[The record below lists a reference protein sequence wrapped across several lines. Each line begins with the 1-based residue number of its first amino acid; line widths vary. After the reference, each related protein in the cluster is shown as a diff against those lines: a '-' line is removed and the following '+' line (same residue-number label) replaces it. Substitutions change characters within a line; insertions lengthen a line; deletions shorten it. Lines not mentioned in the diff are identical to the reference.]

1 LGDAQEPVELV
12 RQAVDVTPSSGRHF
26 DERMALRFPRAVT
39 SLYRLLWRLPPQS
52 RLRRVVFRRAVRL
65 GLEALN
71 RRDYD
76 AAFANYDPHVELI
89 LEPRLVGLG
98 FDRVYRGREE
108 RVRLQQ
114 RWFAEWGD
122 FRFAP
127 KELIDLGDRRILVFG
142 HIVGSGLSSGAA
154 FDSDWALLLTASA
167 GARVIREEVFF
178 DRDEALETAG
188 LSG

>member
-1 LGDAQEPVELV
+1 VQ
-12 RQAVDVTPSSGRHF
+12 
-26 DERMALRFPRAVT
+26 
-39 SLYRLLWRLPPQS
+39 
-52 RLRRVVFRRAVRL
+52 L

-76 AAFANYDPHVELI
+76 AAFANYDPRVELI
-89 LEPRLVGLG
+89 LDPRLVGLG
-98 FDRVYRGREE
+98 FDRIYRGRTE

-127 KELIDLGDRRILVFG
+127 RELIDLGDRRIFVSG

-154 FDSDWALLLTASA
+154 FDSDWALLLMVSAS
-167 GARVIREEVFF
+167 ARVIREEVFF
-178 DRDEALETAG
+178 DRDEALEAAG
-188 LSG
+188 LRH

>member
-1 LGDAQEPVELV
+1 VEPVW
-12 RQAVDVTPSSGRHF
+12 QPFAVAPRAGRRF
-26 DERMALRFPRAVT
+26 DERMGLRFPRAVP
-39 SLYRLLWRLPPQS
+39 SLYRLVWRLRPQS
-52 RLRRVVFRRAVRL
+52 RLRRAVFRRAVRL

-76 AAFANYDPHVELI
+76 AAFANYDPHVELM
-89 LEPRLVGLG
+89 LERRLVGLG

-127 KELIDLGDRRILVFG
+127 RELIDLGDRRILVSG
-142 HIVGSGLSSGAA
+142 HVVGSGLSSGAG
-154 FDSDWALLLTASA
+154 FDSDWALLLTISA

-178 DRDEALETAG
+178 DRDEALEIAG
-188 LSG
+188 LSE